1 MALDRKKLGIS
12 RQVSRACILEF
23 SGAGQVPGPGRI
35 QYTQFFRAQAG
46 SYSEAYTACS
56 KSLDPGR
63 ISILKKSE
71 PRSGSW
77 SLAYTVYSNFSGQVR
92 LPIWS
97 VYKKLEK
104 SGPGQDLYTQIFR
117 GQADSCSGAYTESS
131 KSQALGEIRILK
143 FSGSGQVLG
152 PGRIQDT
159 RKNWAPGEISILK
172 FSGPRQVPVLGRI
185 QDTRKNWDPGEI
197 CILKFSEPRQIP
209 GR

>member
-1 MALDRKKLGIS
+1 MEETGNFSLGCPGLYTRIFRIWAGSWSGAYTVYSIFQGSGRFLIRNVYRKLEEPGQG
-12 RQVSRACILEF
+12 RTCILKN
-23 SGAGQVPGPGRI
+23 SG
-35 QYTQFFRAQAG
+35 
-46 SYSEAYTACS
+46 S
-56 KSLDPGR
+56 
-63 ISILKKSE
+63 
-71 PRSGSW
+71 RSGSW

-143 FSGSGQVLG
+143 FS
-152 PGRIQDT
+152 
-159 RKNWAPGEISILK
+159 
-172 FSGPRQVPVLGRI
+172 
-185 QDTRKNWDPGEI
+185 
-197 CILKFSEPRQIP
+197 EPRQIP